1 MKPKIERP
9 ELIGTL
15 FFACSLLI
23 GISVAQA
30 GAAEEIRIESGDSA
44 ALVDALHNAANG
56 TEIVLK
62 PGVYHGNFELRVP
75 LTLRGEPGAV
85 LTSDGH
91 GTILRIF
98 AEDVRVETLVLQD
111 GGEDIS
117 RTDACIYIEASAAR
131 ARVSGNEMLRC
142 AWGIWINGAHETIIE
157 NNHIVGTTQKIVSD
171 RGNGIHFF
179 DARDGVARGNEIE
192 LGRDGIYISNSE
204 GVLIEGNQMA
214 DTRFGI
220 HYMYSHRCRVIGNR
234 IRDSSVG
241 AAIMYSK
248 ELVVSGNHLL
258 GNKMHGILFR
268 DVLYSSI
275 EDNISERNSDGLFL
289 GSSYYNVIR
298 RNRFVRNELAAHVS
312 NGSKDNEVTEN
323 DFIDN
328 RQQVRFLDA
337 KSITW
342 NGESRGNYWSHYV
355 GWDRDRDGI
364 GDKPFLATRLS
375 DRLTYIFPVL
385 RVILESPSMQLLQRI
400 ENQFPVI
407 RGAVIID
414 QYPLMRPAT
423 L

>member
-1 MKPKIERP
+1 MKPGIERLRLLGN
-9 ELIGTL
+9 LILG
-15 FFACSLLI
+15 SLLLSAPI
-23 GISVAQA
+23 QA
-30 GAAEEIRIESGDSA
+30 GAAESIRVGPADGA
-44 ALVDALHNAANG
+44 ALADALKSAPAG
-56 TEIVLK
+56 AEIVLE
-62 PGVYHGNFELRVP
+62 GGTYRGNFEIRVP
-75 LTLRGEPGAV
+75 LTLRGEPGAA
-85 LTSDGH
+85 LTSDNH
-91 GTILRIF
+91 GTVLRIF
-98 AEDVRVETLVLQD
+98 AEDVRVEALVLRD
-111 GGEDIS
+111 GGSDIGE
-117 RTDACIYIEASAAR
+117 TDACIYLEATAAR
-131 ARVSGNEMLRC
+131 ANVVGNEMLRC
-142 AWGIWINGAHETIIE
+142 AWGIWVNGAAGTIIE
-157 NNHIVGTTQKIVSD
+157 ANRIVGTTQKILSD

-204 GVLIEGNQMA
+204 GVLIEGNRMS

-234 IRDSSVG
+234 VRNSAIG

-248 ELVVSGNHLL
+248 ELVVSANHLS
-258 GNKMHGILFR
+258 GNDMHGILFR

-275 EDNISERNSDGLFL
+275 EDNVSERNADGLFL

-298 RNRFVRNELAAHVS
+298 RNRFERNELAAHVS

-355 GWDRDRDGI
+355 GWDRDRNGI
-364 GDKPFLATRLS
+364 GDTRFLVTRLS
-375 DRLTYIFPVL
+375 DRLTYNFPVL
-385 RVILESPSMQLLQRI
+385 RVILESPSMKLLQRI

-407 RGAVIID
+407 RGAAIID
-414 QYPLMRPAT
+414 QYPLIRPAT